1 MKWEGK
7 LRNLNYH
14 VQIRITKIQLSSTKK
29 NFETLIIKCKEKLRN
44 FNYEGQKRNS
54 YQVQRRIT
62 KV

>member
-1 MKWEGK
+1 MKWKGK

-44 FNYEGQKRNS
+44 FNYEGQKRN
-54 YQVQRRIT
+54 T
-62 KV
+62 KF